1 MNKISQKFTLVIPT
15 YNEAANIEEL
25 CRLLSDEL
33 SGNNIDFEIIVVDD
47 NSPDGTWKIVQGIS
61 EKDQRIRVIRRCGE
75 KGLATAV
82 IAGWKCARGDI
93 LGVMDGDLQQPPA
106 TIPFLL
112 NKLNGEVPA
121 DIVIASRHIKG
132 EAASSRSIWRSF
144 VSNSGA
150 FASRLLLP
158 RTLAQ
163 VSDPMSGFFILRKEV
178 INNKELNP
186 RGYKILL
193 EVLVKGDYKKLA
205 EVPYVFAE
213 RKKGGSKAGIRQ
225 YLISLAHLISL
236 SMQSKRG

>member
-1 MNKISQKFTLVIPT
+1 MNKPNQKLTLVVPT

-25 CRLLSDEL
+25 CRLLVDQL
-33 SGNNIDFEIIVVDD
+33 SEGKIDFEIIVVDD

-61 EKDQRIRVIRRCGE
+61 EKDQRIRVIRRCGG

-82 IAGWKCARGDI
+82 VAGWKSAQGNI
-93 LGVMDGDLQQPPA
+93 LGVMDGDLQQPPE

-112 NKLNGEVPA
+112 NKLNEDISV

-132 EAASSRSIWRSF
+132 AVASRRSIWRGF

-150 FASRLLLP
+150 FVSRFFLP
-158 RTLAQ
+158 KTLAQ

-186 RGYKILL
+186 LGYKILL
-193 EVLVKGDYKKLA
+193 EVLVKGDYKKIA
-205 EVPYVFAE
+205 EVPYIFAA
-213 RKKGGSKAGIRQ
+213 RKKGGSKAGMRQ
-225 YLISLAHLISL
+225 YLISLAHLIRL
-236 SMQSKRG
+236 RMQSKRG